1 MDVIIPLLLQVVLI
15 SLNAL
20 FACAEIAV
28 LSINEAKLNKL
39 ISEGNKKAKTLYKL
53 TSNPSKFLSMIQIA
67 ITLAGFLGSAFAA
80 DNFAV
85 MITNWLTSIGVA
97 NSTNVAI
104 YDTISVVVVTL
115 ILSYFTLVFGELI
128 PKRIGMRKAESIA
141 LSLAGMLNFFSK
153 VFTPIVWLLTASI
166 NGVLK
171 LIGIDPNQSDGD
183 EGEENIRMMVD
194 MSSEKGLIDK
204 EEQEMIRNVFEFD
217 DLAVI
222 EFATHRTDVEF
233 LWMDDTVEQWDKI
246 IKNSFHKYYPICKD
260 SVDDIVGILNIQ
272 SYFRADKKD
281 KDAILKK
288 CVTPAY
294 FVPETLK
301 ADVLF
306 KQMKETRQKIAV
318 VLDEHG
324 GVEGIVTMDD
334 ILEQIV
340 GDFNHEDKEPSS
352 IKQINETT
360 WEVEGN
366 VLIDDINQVFGT
378 NFSIDD
384 YDTFSGLIFGHHGTI
399 PPDDTKFETEI
410 SNLQIS
416 VIKILD
422 HKIEKAIIKKKCEAV

>member
-15 SLNAL
+15 LLNAF

-28 LSINEAKLNKL
+28 LSTNEAKLNKL
-39 ISEGNKKAKTLYKL
+39 ISEGDKRAKTLYKL

-85 MITNWLTSIGVA
+85 MITDWLVKIGVA
-97 NSTNVAI
+97 NTTTVAI
-104 YDTISVVVVTL
+104 YDTVSVVLVTL

-128 PKRIGMRKAESIA
+128 PKRIGMRKAEQLA
-141 LSLAGMLNFFSK
+141 LSFAGILNFFSK
-153 VFTPIVWLLTASI
+153 LFTPIIWLLTISI
-166 NGVLK
+166 NSVLK
-171 LIGIDPNQSDGD
+171 LMGIDPNASDGD

-204 EEQEMIRNVFEFD
+204 EEQKMIRNVFEFD

-222 EFATHRTDVEF
+222 EFATHRTNVEF
-233 LWMDDTVEQWDKI
+233 LWMDDSIEEWDTI

-272 SYFRADKKD
+272 SYFRLDKKD
-281 KDAILKK
+281 KNIIIKK
-288 CVTPAY
+288 CTSQPY

-306 KQMKETRQKIAV
+306 KQMKETKQKIAV

-340 GDFNHEDKEPSS
+340 GDFNHEDKIPSS
-352 IKQINETT
+352 IKQVDEST
-360 WEVEGN
+360 WEIEGN
-366 VLIDDINQVFGT
+366 VLIDEVNQTFKT
-378 NFSIDD
+378 DFSVEE
-384 YDTFSGLIFGHHGTI
+384 YGTFSGLIFGHYGNI
-399 PPDDTKFETEI
+399 PPDNTKFETEI
-410 SNLQIS
+410 AGFHIS
-416 VIKILD
+416 VLEILD
-422 HKIEKAIIKKKCEAV
+422 HKIEKAIVKKKCEAV